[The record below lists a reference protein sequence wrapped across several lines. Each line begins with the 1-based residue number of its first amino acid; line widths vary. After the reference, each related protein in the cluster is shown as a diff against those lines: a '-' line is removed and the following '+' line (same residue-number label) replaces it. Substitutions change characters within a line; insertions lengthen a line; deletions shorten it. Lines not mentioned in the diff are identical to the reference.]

1 MSTIGAIALA
11 YGLIWAIIGGYAL
24 FISRRQHS
32 LKRQLEQ
39 LRLEVDEA
47 ASKGASNS

>member
-11 YGLIWAIIGGYAL
+11 YGLIWAMIGGYAL

-39 LRLEVDEA
+39 LQLEVDETVGRA
-47 ASKGASNS
+47 ALKP